1 MQKKALI
8 TGGSRGIGKG
18 IAIAFLKAGY
28 AVAINGVRPESEVKE
43 TLEEL
48 EQYGGPVV
56 YCQGNVGHSKDRIKM
71 VECITSKFGALHV
84 LVNNA
89 GIAPPERNDI
99 LEATESSY
107 DKVLEINL
115 KGPYFLTQAFANLM
129 IKQKQN
135 YPDCATTII
144 NVSSVSATVPSVNRG
159 EYCLSKAGVAM
170 ATKLW
175 AVRLAEYEI
184 PVYEIQPG
192 IIKTDMTAGVVEKY
206 DRLIKEG
213 LTLEKRWGKP
223 EDIGAVALAMA
234 EGSLPYATGQVIQVD
249 GGLTQQKL

>member
-1 MQKKALI
+1 MGKKVLI

-18 IAIAFLKAGY
+18 IALAFLKAGY
-28 AVAINGVRPESEVKE
+28 SVAINGVRPESEVQN
-43 TLEEL
+43 TLKEL
-48 EQYGGPVV
+48 EQVGGPVI
-56 YCQGNVGHSKDRIKM
+56 YCQGNIGLTEDRVKM
-71 VECITSKFGALHV
+71 VQCITSNFGELNV
-84 LVNNA
+84 LINNA

-99 LEATESSY
+99 LEATERSY
-107 DKVLEINL
+107 DLVLNTNL
-115 KGPYFLTQAFANLM
+115 KGSYFLTQAFANLM

-135 YPDCATTII
+135 DPNSATTII
-144 NVSSVSATVPSVNRG
+144 NVSSVSATIPSVNRG

-206 DRLIKEG
+206 DQLIKEG
-213 LTLEKRWGKP
+213 LTLEKRWGTP
-223 EDIGAVALAMA
+223 EDIGTAALALA
-234 EGSLPYATGQVIQVD
+234 TGSIPYATGQVIQID

>member
-1 MQKKALI
+1 MQKKVLI

-18 IAIAFLKAGY
+18 IAAAFLKTGY
-28 AVAINGVRPESEVKE
+28 AVAINGVRPKNEVKK
-43 TLEEL
+43 TLKEL
-48 EQYGGPVV
+48 EQLGGPVI
-56 YCQGNVGHSKDRIKM
+56 YCQGNIGLAKDRLKI
-71 VECITSKFGALHV
+71 VECILSQFGELNV

-99 LEATESSY
+99 LEATENSY

-115 KGPYFLTQAFANLM
+115 KGPYFLTQIFANLM
-129 IKQKQN
+129 IKHKQN
-135 YPDCATTII
+135 FPDFAATII
-144 NVSSVSATVPSVNRG
+144 NVSSVSATIPSVNRG

-206 DRLIKEG
+206 DRLINEG
-213 LTLEKRWGKP
+213 LTLEKRWGTP

-234 EGSLPYATGQVIQVD
+234 AGNLPYATGQVIQVD

>member
-1 MQKKALI
+1 MGKKVLI

-18 IAIAFLKAGY
+18 IALAFLKAGY
-28 AVAINGVRPESEVKE
+28 AVAINGVRPESEVQN
-43 TLEEL
+43 TLKEL
-48 EQYGGPVV
+48 EQVGGPVI
-56 YCQGNVGHSKDRIKM
+56 YCQGNIGLTEDRVKM
-71 VECITSKFGALHV
+71 VQCITSNFGELNV
-84 LVNNA
+84 LINNA

-99 LEATESSY
+99 LEATERSY
-107 DKVLEINL
+107 DLVLNTNL
-115 KGPYFLTQAFANLM
+115 KGSYFLTQAFANLM

-135 YPDCATTII
+135 DPNSAATII
-144 NVSSVSATVPSVNRG
+144 NVSSVSATIPSVNRG

-206 DRLIKEG
+206 DQLIKEG
-213 LTLEKRWGKP
+213 LTLEKRWGTP
-223 EDIGAVALAMA
+223 EDIGTAALALA
-234 EGSLPYATGQVIQVD
+234 TGSIPYATGQVIQID

>member
-1 MQKKALI
+1 MGKKVLI

-18 IAIAFLKAGY
+18 IALAFLKAGY
-28 AVAINGVRPESEVKE
+28 AVAINGVRPESEVQN
-43 TLEEL
+43 TLKEL
-48 EQYGGPVV
+48 EQVGGPVI
-56 YCQGNVGHSKDRIKM
+56 YCQGNIGLTEDRVKM
-71 VECITSKFGALHV
+71 VQCITSNFGELNV
-84 LVNNA
+84 LINNA

-99 LEATESSY
+99 LEATERSY
-107 DKVLEINL
+107 DLVLNTNL
-115 KGPYFLTQAFANLM
+115 KGSYFLTQAFANLM

-135 YPDCATTII
+135 DPNSATTII
-144 NVSSVSATVPSVNRG
+144 NVSSVSATIPSVNRG

-206 DRLIKEG
+206 DQLIKEG
-213 LTLEKRWGKP
+213 LTLEKRWGTP
-223 EDIGAVALAMA
+223 EDIGTAALALA
-234 EGSLPYATGQVIQVD
+234 TGSIPYATGQVIQID